1 MKPPFHAGQPPVRVT
16 SRRRFLQQSTLA
28 VSAAALASVVPAE
41 RAAGSEAQPTKSEP
55 TLDCA
60 LVDCHAHIYGEDE
73 TKYPPIEKPYRPP
86 AGKGT
91 VSHLRQEIQRA
102 GVHSVT
108 AIHTS
113 TFYRW
118 DNRFTAAAAREHR
131 DILVGVCTLDPDS
144 EQSATTL
151 ERYVNESN
159 VRGMRSIPAQSGKLD
174 DPGVERLW
182 ATAERLGIV
191 INVLVNRDKRPE
203 LETLARRHRE
213 LRIVI
218 DHCLNL
224 KAGPDLEATLRD
236 MVALAES
243 PNLHA
248 KLSFLPTGSAEDY
261 PCRDM
266 HAACL
271 AVIDAFGPD
280 RCVWGSDFPCELWC
294 PKVTYEQHLRIV
306 TDELGLSA
314 ATQKSILCDTP
325 RRLWFAN

>member
-1 MKPPFHAGQPPVRVT
+1 MKAHPDPPPDGVS
-16 SRRRFLQQSTLA
+16 SRRRFLQQSALT
-28 VSAAALASVVPAE
+28 VSAAALASAAAAE
-41 RAAGSEAQPTKSEP
+41 LPGSEPQPTRSDKTSNG
-55 TLDCA
+55 A
-60 LVDCHAHIYGEDE
+60 IVDCHAHIYGEDE
-73 TKYPPIEKPYRPP
+73 AKYPPIEKPYRPP

-91 VSHLRQEIQRA
+91 VAHLRQEIQRA
-102 GVHSVT
+102 GVQSVT

-131 DILVGVCTLDPDS
+131 DIMIGVCTLDPDD

-151 ERYVNESN
+151 ERYVRESN

-203 LETLARRHRE
+203 LEILARRHRE

-236 MVALAES
+236 MVALAEL

-294 PKVTYEQHLRIV
+294 PKVTYEQHLRIM
-306 TDELGLSA
+306 TDELSLSA

-325 RRLWFAN
+325 HRLWFAN